1 MHDDEEVVTAP
12 LWIGCHKLRHD
23 GVYLLD
29 NIHAEK
35 FFQFNLPGCN
45 DGADDLQGCSV
56 KLDVAH
62 LEILE
67 QYLNKAELFED
78 ENECG
83 VTLHNYRE

>member
-1 MHDDEEVVTAP
+1 MHDDKEVIAAP
-12 LWIGCHKLRHD
+12 FWIGCHKLRHD

-35 FFQFNLPGCN
+35 FFQLNLPGCN

-67 QYLNKAELFED
+67 QYLYKAELFDD